1 MAKHPKPHFVKHNGK
16 WQACYGNQ
24 SKGSK
29 FRMQMVIAEGVS
41 PFDAHCRYL
50 EALDPQ
56 AQALAR
62 AVRAGRGGKPNLSF
76 LMTVWRRLRRQH
88 GHR

>member
-1 MAKHPKPHFVKHNGK
+1 MKHPKPHFIKHQGK

-29 FRMQMVIAEGVS
+29 FRMQMVIAEDVNA
-41 PFDAHCRYL
+41 FVAHCKYL

-56 AQALAR
+56 ERTAAAVQDGI
-62 AVRAGRGGKPNLSF
+62 VRAGSGGKSILSG
-76 LMTVWRRLRRQH
+76 LRIAYLRLR
-88 GHR
+88 GKM